1 MNILSRCSTRRRWRQ
16 RPAVQQPGQRLFRLV
31 RQPGE
36 AASQAIASL
45 VLSWAGLRAGATL
58 PPPALP
64 VGPGARRPGQGPEA
78 DRDPGEDLVP
88 EPPLQDQAE
97 AAAAGADACCLRQ
110 ESRRHPPRE
119 GREADVPSQQS
130 ARACACARP
139 RLPSGRRR
147 RRQRGGPGAWVPDAG
162 GGGGGRGERS
172 GQLLPPLVLPL
183 FTARGAWLLLLH
195 ALVNLTKKDKTPP
208 PLPLPPPPPSDRGG
222 GLIVAET
229 CQLFWCTKPVT

>member
-1 MNILSRCSTRRRWRQ
+1 MSILSRCSTRRRWRQ

-45 VLSWAGLRAGATL
+45 VLARAGLRAGATL

-78 DRDPGEDLVP
+78 DRDAGEDLVP

-97 AAAAGADACCLRQ
+97 ATAAGADACRLRQ
-110 ESRRHPPRE
+110 ESRRHPSRE

-147 RRQRGGPGAWVPDAG
+147 RRRQRGGPGAWVPDARG
-162 GGGGGRGERS
+162 GVGGRGERS

-183 FTARGAWLLLLH
+183 VTARGAWLLLLH
-195 ALVNLTKKDKTPP
+195 ALVNLTLKKEKTPP
-208 PLPLPPPPPSDRGG
+208 LPPLPPLDRGG